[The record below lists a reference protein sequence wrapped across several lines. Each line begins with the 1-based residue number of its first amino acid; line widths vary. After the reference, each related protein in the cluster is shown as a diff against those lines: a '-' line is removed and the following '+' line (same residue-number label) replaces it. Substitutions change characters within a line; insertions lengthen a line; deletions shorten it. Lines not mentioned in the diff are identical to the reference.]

1 MESNRCQCVVLS
13 PKWAVDF
20 RCQCACCRVV
30 SGGRLSFKEGCRRY
44 LLCLLASHAKW
55 NDPKLCV
62 CMFGWMNSMP
72 QKSPLFANHWQQPSL
87 VWVSSPFADK
97 MGDKVACPNCNHSVL
112 DTFAF
117 KQQFISMVVLS
128 FAIHVWTV
136 YSLYISKHI
145 PSFGRHLSLLVLI
158 DGATKWLSSKPRR
171 DSSVE
176 SCN

>member
-1 MESNRCQCVVLS
+1 MSSCRQNGQSISVANVPAAVSCLVVDCRS
-13 PKWAVDF
+13 KRAVGVICF
-20 RCQCACCRVV
+20 A
-30 SGGRLSFKEGCRRY
+30 
-44 LLCLLASHAKW
+44 CLLAMLSGMIL
-55 NDPKLCV
+55 NCV